1 MLGEGQHGG
10 QDRQSPRDPVLVRRR
25 SHANHSVTREG
36 YSSVDIIGSGVDV
49 SKPKVLFLC
58 TGNTARSQMAEGF
71 LRAMAPERFEA
82 FSAGLEAGGVNP
94 LAVQVMAERGM
105 DISSQRSKPLTDFLG
120 QVHFGYLVTVCDR
133 AERECPIFPGMGQRL
148 HWSFPDPAAA
158 EGTEE
163 ERLEVFREVR
173 DAIEA
178 RLRSW
183 LAIDDR
189 GPRATAGREP
199 LGESP
204 EGRE

>member
-1 MLGEGQHGG
+1 MS
-10 QDRQSPRDPVLVRRR
+10 RPRADLATLEQLVRKR
-25 SHANHSVTREG
+25 SPANHSVTPEW
-36 YSSVDIIGSGVDV
+36 YSSVDNIRSGVDV

-82 FSAGLEAGGVNP
+82 FSAGLEPKGVNP
-94 LAVQVMAERGM
+94 LAVQVMAERAV
-105 DISSQRSKPLTDFLG
+105 DISSQRSKPLTDYLG

-148 HWSFPDPAAA
+148 RWSFPDPAAA
-158 EGTEE
+158 EGAEE

-183 LAIDDR
+183 LAIDGR
-189 GPRATAGREP
+189 GPRAAAGREP
-199 LGESP
+199 LGEAP